1 MDVRLT
7 AAPDRERYELRVDD
21 ELVGIADYVDRGERR
36 LFTHTEVAPAHGGQ
50 GLGERLVRFALDD
63 TRASGHEVVPLC
75 SFVAA
80 VERGAA

>member
-7 AAPDRERYELRVDD
+7 AAHDRDRYELRLGD
-21 ELVGIADYVDRGERR
+21 ELVGIADYVDRGDRR

-50 GLGERLVRFALDD
+50 GLGEQLVRFALED

-80 VERGAA
+80 VEREGA